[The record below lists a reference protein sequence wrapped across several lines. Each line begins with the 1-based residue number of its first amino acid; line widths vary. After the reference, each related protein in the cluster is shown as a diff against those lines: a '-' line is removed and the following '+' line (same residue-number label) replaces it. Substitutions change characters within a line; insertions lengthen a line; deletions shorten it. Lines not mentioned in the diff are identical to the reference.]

1 MCINI
6 KAMFSFAEHVGHHA
20 YIFVRYLLS
29 LVLQTNIVSNHFT
42 EDGTMI
48 IAFNRVEKGQTLKN
62 RVWIILIT
70 ILKSSYSQICG
81 VCLFFCML
89 IIRSVRFKF
98 FDLSLLV

>member
-1 MCINI
+1 
-6 KAMFSFAEHVGHHA
+6 MFSFAEHVGHHA

-62 RVWIILIT
+62 RV
-70 ILKSSYSQICG
+70 
-81 VCLFFCML
+81 
-89 IIRSVRFKF
+89 
-98 FDLSLLV
+98 